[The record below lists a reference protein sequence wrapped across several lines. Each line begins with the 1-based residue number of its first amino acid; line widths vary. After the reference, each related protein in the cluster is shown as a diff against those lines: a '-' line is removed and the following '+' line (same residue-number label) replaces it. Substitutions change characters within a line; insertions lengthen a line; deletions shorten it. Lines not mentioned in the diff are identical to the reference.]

1 MDILHIITRLILG
14 GAQQNTIMSCA
25 AQVKA
30 GHRVGL
36 VYGPIYGPEG
46 SLLEEAKKSGA
57 ELIEVKTMLRPIL
70 PPADVVCYA
79 QLRGL
84 IRRWK
89 PQVVHTH
96 STKAGIVGRAAA
108 WDERVPAVI
117 HTIHGLPF
125 HERQWRAVHGLYV
138 ASERWAAKRCH
149 RLLGV
154 TQAMCDAFRDNRIGD
169 PAQFDVVPSGMD
181 ISSFEASPVTRE
193 AIRAELGIPLDVPVV
208 GIVARLDKL
217 KGQDDLLDIFPDLA
231 KRLPGVRL
239 LIVGGGW
246 HKQALEERIRAERL
260 GPNVIMTGLVPPDRV
275 AAMFRAIDV
284 KVLPSYQEGQPRTM
298 VQALLS
304 GCAIVGYQAGGIPEI
319 CLDGKTGRL
328 APVGNRKAL
337 ADAVVWMFEHP
348 AERERLSEAGRLYA
362 RDRFDVR
369 AMIRKLEEIYAATL
383 AAQGAKA

>member
-1 MDILHIITRLILG
+1 MDILHVITRLILG

-46 SLLEEAKKSGA
+46 SLLEEARKSGA
-57 ELIEVKTMLRPIL
+57 ELIEVRTMLRPIL
-70 PPADVVCYA
+70 PPTDVVCYA
-79 QLRGL
+79 QLRRL
-84 IRRWK
+84 IRQWR
-89 PQVVHTH
+89 PEVVHTH

-125 HERQWRAVHGLYV
+125 HERQLALVHGLYV
-138 ASERWAAKRCH
+138 RSERWAAKRCH

-154 TQAMCDAFRDNRIGD
+154 TQAMCDAFRENRIGE

-181 ISSFEASPVTRE
+181 ISSFETSGVTRE
-193 AIRAELGIPLDVPVV
+193 EIRRELGIPLDVPVV

-217 KGQDDLLDIFPDLA
+217 KGQDDMLDIFPELA
-231 KRLPGVRL
+231 RRLPGVRL

-246 HKQALEERIRAERL
+246 HKKALEDRVKAEGL
-260 GPNVIMTGLVPPDRV
+260 GPNVVMTGLVPPERV

-304 GCAIVGYQAGGIPEI
+304 GCAIVGYEAGGIPEI
-319 CLDGKTGRL
+319 CIDGKTGRL
-328 APVGNRKAL
+328 APVGDRKAL

-348 AERERLSEAGRLYA
+348 AERERMSEAGRVYA
-362 RDRFDVR
+362 RERFDVR
-369 AMIRKLEEIYAATL
+369 AMIRRLEEIYTEAL
-383 AAQGAKA
+383 AGKGGGR